1 MSTVYKSMLCEVKPK
16 YITTEHHRVKITC
29 AKDAYKEM
37 LMHFDTDTLEYQEE
51 VVVLYLN
58 RANNTIG
65 MQKLSKGG
73 IAGSVVDGK
82 ILYSMALQTG
92 ASGIILAHNH
102 PSGNIK
108 PSDSDLKLTANLK
121 QFGKLIDISLIDHL
135 IISNNKFFSL
145 ADKGLI

>member
-16 YITTEHHRVKITC
+16 YITTNHHKVKISSS
-29 AKDAYKEM
+29 KDAYKEM
-37 LMHFDTDTLEYQEE
+37 LVHFDKDTIEYQEE
-51 VVVLYLN
+51 VVALYLN

-92 ASGIILAHNH
+92 ASSIILAHNH

-108 PSDSDLKLTANLK
+108 PSDSDLKLTSQLK
-121 QFGKLIDISLIDHL
+121 DFGKLINISLIDHL
-135 IISNNKFFSL
+135 IISNNQFFSL
-145 ADKGLI
+145 ADEGFI